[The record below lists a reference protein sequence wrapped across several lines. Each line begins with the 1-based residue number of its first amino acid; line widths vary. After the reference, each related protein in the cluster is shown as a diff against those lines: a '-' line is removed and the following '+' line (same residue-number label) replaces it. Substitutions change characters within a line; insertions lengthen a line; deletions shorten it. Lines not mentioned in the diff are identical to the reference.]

1 MSNTTP
7 PKSLRSRM
15 GTAMRRTSSILA
27 LSRPSTP
34 GAPSQGTVG
43 RARSSSVATSNSD
56 TSSASRPS
64 VDTSAPTIPPIS
76 PPSAIMMP
84 SPIAESPARE
94 AAATADEIREE
105 LREPKTGPTPL
116 AQVVT
121 ASIDSGTPAETV
133 ETPSNSESTGL
144 PILGSANE
152 PHILTEEPDEMSLR
166 AHTIESSRESAP
178 NETQIQDAPAPV
190 ASASA
195 SASASEV
202 SPAPVL
208 EAAPSYFEIPAHP
221 PSESLSDSESLH
233 KAILENT
240 MGVVEQEP
248 TPDGMLSDQ
257 TTPRPHGPSDT
268 ENANVFYQFSDVPAP
283 ATNQIE
289 VDEKST
295 FSISKPTAPPTA
307 NTVSEPPAQTDVEVV
322 QMPLPEIADE
332 GSAQPS
338 IVPSASYPIP
348 IPPKRQ
354 PEDANAEQVLTSTIT
369 NDILGQPAA
378 FVPKDKNVE
387 NSISI
392 VPYDVGSTEQIWASD
407 SEPQKN
413 GDAVG
418 RQRADNSAQTLQDP
432 FADPVPSIHPSTIG
446 TMGLSGMPEPDITT
460 TQSQNSVSAPQTMPE
475 VVVIPVTQR
484 EDVSTRYLF
493 VTIRVLSFTDSI
505 GRLMIILAI
514 PKLTKLNLFLV
525 QEQRLSTLTF
535 ILTHLSRR
543 LPISMFPGCQV
554 AVLHRRYHGH
564 PPKPRL
570 HIHLCH
576 AYITSA
582 GSNTLFQTLRSI
594 ILIQLFVS
602 RLMLTFEV

>member
-76 PPSAIMMP
+76 TPSAIMMP

-105 LREPKTGPTPL
+105 LREPKAGPTPL

-121 ASIDSGTPAETV
+121 ASTDSGTPAETV
-133 ETPSNSESTGL
+133 EAPSNSESTGL

-178 NETQIQDAPAPV
+178 NETQIQDAPARV
-190 ASASA
+190 ASA

-257 TTPRPHGPSDT
+257 TTPRPHGPADT
-268 ENANVFYQFSDVPAP
+268 ENANVFYQFSDMPVP
-283 ATNQIE
+283 ATNQIKVE
-289 VDEKST
+289 EKST
-295 FSISKPTAPPTA
+295 PSISKPTAPPTA
-307 NTVSEPPAQTDVEVV
+307 NTVSVPPAQTDVEVV

-354 PEDANAEQVLTSTIT
+354 PEAEQVLTSRIT
-369 NDILGQPAA
+369 DDILAQPAA

-418 RQRADNSAQTLQDP
+418 RQRADNSVQTLQDP

-460 TQSQNSVSAPQTMPE
+460 TQSKTSVSAPQTMPE
-475 VVVIPVTQR
+475 VVVIPVMQR
-484 EDVSTRYLF
+484 EDVSTR
-493 VTIRVLSFTDSI
+493 
-505 GRLMIILAI
+505 
-514 PKLTKLNLFLV
+514 
-525 QEQRLSTLTF
+525 
-535 ILTHLSRR
+535 
-543 LPISMFPGCQV
+543 
-554 AVLHRRYHGH
+554 
-564 PPKPRL
+564 
-570 HIHLCH
+570 
-576 AYITSA
+576 
-582 GSNTLFQTLRSI
+582 
-594 ILIQLFVS
+594 
-602 RLMLTFEV
+602 